1 MISIL
6 HYVPLL
12 RVWVPII
19 GAVLI
24 AGSLAWIW
32 LKVMRPL
39 SIKARLMSV
48 VVGLILVV
56 VVHQL
61 VEHVWHPVAEGLGR
75 VTWLWASPAL
85 LAAVMAL
92 VALMKRKQWLR
103 RFCAALCAWGLIT
116 VGAAL
121 GINYHF
127 EAYPTMAEVVG
138 GGVRTISWDELK
150 NPDEEAQMA
159 RVAEGAIVRVDI
171 PSSDSGFKPRQA
183 IVYLPPS
190 YFADPQAT
198 LPVITLLTGQPGTP
212 QDWLVLGKLP
222 QTMEQFSASR
232 GGRAP
237 IVAVVDAF
245 GSQTANPL
253 CSDTSHGK
261 VASYLEVDVPKWLRD
276 NFPVSADA
284 GQWAIAGLSSG
295 GTCAL
300 QVATRAPQTYRSFL
314 DMSGEAH
321 PQLGTEERTISEGFD
336 GSREL
341 YAANDPVQ
349 VMKTRRYDGTAGI
362 ISWGSDDTS
371 FKEGLI
377 EVDEAAKAS
386 GMTVDTR
393 SYPGGHSWKGW
404 KAAFEDQLPWL
415 AERFGL

>member
-171 PSSDSGFKPRQA
+171 PSSDSRFKPRQA

-190 YFADPQAT
+190 
-198 LPVITLLTGQPGTP
+198 
-212 QDWLVLGKLP
+212 
-222 QTMEQFSASR
+222 
-232 GGRAP
+232 
-237 IVAVVDAF
+237 
-245 GSQTANPL
+245 
-253 CSDTSHGK
+253 
-261 VASYLEVDVPKWLRD
+261 
-276 NFPVSADA
+276 
-284 GQWAIAGLSSG
+284 
-295 GTCAL
+295 
-300 QVATRAPQTYRSFL
+300 
-314 DMSGEAH
+314 
-321 PQLGTEERTISEGFD
+321 
-336 GSREL
+336 
-341 YAANDPVQ
+341 
-349 VMKTRRYDGTAGI
+349 
-362 ISWGSDDTS
+362 
-371 FKEGLI
+371 
-377 EVDEAAKAS
+377 
-386 GMTVDTR
+386 
-393 SYPGGHSWKGW
+393 
-404 KAAFEDQLPWL
+404 
-415 AERFGL
+415 